1 RLLAWAHGAGA
12 TEVTASSSTW
22 CYADDA
28 ARQLWGG
35 TWAQRILDSSIA
47 KQLTSSGMA
56 TRDELEQISQAWRH
70 WAADPDGWFS
80 LLHGEILIHV

>member
-1 RLLAWAHGAGA
+1 M
-12 TEVTASSSTW
+12 TASPSTW

-47 KQLTSSGMA
+47 EQLTSSGMA